1 MEEKKNEQENQN
13 SDQEKSEI
21 PVEKPVSSEK
31 SAASESSEKTDEQAS
46 SEKPVVSDNEA
57 TVGKEEK
64 ADKPA
69 EKSEA
74 KPKPAPKDPRAK
86 LYKPEQTLI
95 ISSSPHF
102 HSHDSVPK
110 IMWSVV
116 IALIPATIMAIIY
129 FGMGALIMIGAC
141 VAAALV
147 TEVLMNKMKGEGL
160 TINDGS
166 AAITGLLLALTLPPS
181 LPLSA
186 GVIGSVFSI
195 SIGKHIFGGLGYNI
209 FNPALLGRAF
219 LQASF
224 PVAMTTWT
232 NPGTAKYAQVD
243 AVSAATPLAQFKF
256 EKIITDYGDLLTGNV
271 GGSLGETSALAVMIG
286 GVFLLIMKYADWRIP
301 VSYLGTVLVVGG
313 IFWFI
318 SPGEYPDPVFQLLAG
333 GLMLGALFMAT
344 DMVTSPITTTGAWIF
359 GAGAGIV
366 LIIIRLFGGVPEG
379 VMYSI
384 LFMNAFTPLINRY
397 TRPKFFGEVRA

>member
-1 MEEKKNEQENQN
+1 MEEKTKEQENQN
-13 SDQEKSEI
+13 SEPEKVNSSPVGDSAPENDGEKQEPQK
-21 PVEKPVSSEK
+21 
-31 SAASESSEKTDEQAS
+31 KTET
-46 SEKPVVSDNEA
+46 P
-57 TVGKEEK
+57 
-64 ADKPA
+64 P
-69 EKSEA
+69 A
-74 KPKPAPKDPRAK
+74 KPIPAPKDPRDK
-86 LYKPEQTLI
+86 LYKASQTLI

-116 IALIPATIMAIIY
+116 GALVPATAMAIYY
-129 FGMGALIMIGAC
+129 FGIGALIMIGSC

-147 TEVLMNKMKGEGL
+147 TEIIMNKMKGEGL

-181 LPLSA
+181 LPISA
-186 GVIGSVFSI
+186 GIIGSVFSI
-195 SIGKHIFGGLGYNI
+195 SIGKQIFGGLGYNI

-232 NPGTAKYAQVD
+232 YPATEKYAQID
-243 AVSAATPLAQFKF
+243 AVTAATPLAQFKF
-256 EKIITDYGDLLTGNV
+256 DKIIADYGDLLSGNV
-271 GGSLGETSALAVMIG
+271 VGSLGETSAIAVLIG
-286 GVFLLIMKYADWRIP
+286 GLFLLIMKYADWRIP
-301 VSYLGTVLVVGG
+301 LSYLGTVFILGG
-313 IFWFI
+313 LFWYFA
-318 SPGEYPDPVFQLLAG
+318 PENYPDPIFHLLSG

-344 DMVTSPITTTGAWIF
+344 DMVTSPITVSGAWIF
-359 GAGAGIV
+359 GAGAGII

-384 LFMNAFTPLINRY
+384 LLMNAFTPLINRY
-397 TRPKFFGEVRA
+397 TRPKYFGEVRT

>member
-1 MEEKKNEQENQN
+1 MEEKTNEQE
-13 SDQEKSEI
+13 DQKSGPEEAD
-21 PVEKPVSSEK
+21 PSSEK
-31 SAASESSEKTDEQAS
+31 STAQEKDGKKQEPVK
-46 SEKPVVSDNEA
+46 KPE
-57 TVGKEEK
+57 T
-64 ADKPA
+64 PA
-69 EKSEA
+69 A
-74 KPKPAPKDPRAK
+74 KPKSAPAPKDPRDK
-86 LYKPEQTLI
+86 LSKPEQTLI

-102 HSHDSVPK
+102 HTHDSVPK

-116 IALIPATIMAIIY
+116 AALVPATVMAIYY
-129 FGMGALIMIGAC
+129 FGMGALIMIGSC

-147 TEVLMNKMKGEGL
+147 TEIIMNKMKGEGL

-181 LPLSA
+181 LPISA

-195 SIGKHIFGGLGYNI
+195 SIGKQIFGGLGYNI

-219 LQASF
+219 LQANF

-232 NPGTAKYAQVD
+232 YPNTQNYAQID
-243 AVSAATPLAQFKF
+243 AVTAATPLAQFKF
-256 EKIITDYGDLLTGNV
+256 DKIVANYGDLISGNI
-271 GGSLGETSALAVMIG
+271 GGSLGETSALAVLIG
-286 GVFLLIMKYADWRIP
+286 GIFLLIMKYADWRIP
-301 VSYLGTVLVVGG
+301 VSYLGTVFMLGG
-313 IFWFI
+313 LFWFF
-318 SPGEYPDPVFQLLAG
+318 SPGNYPDPVFHLLSG

-344 DMVTSPITTTGAWIF
+344 DMVTSPITTAGSWIF

-384 LFMNAFTPLINRY
+384 LLMNAFTPLINRY

>member
-1 MEEKKNEQENQN
+1 MVEKTNEQENQN
-13 SDQEKSEI
+13 SEPEKMNSSPKGGSAPEKEKGNQE
-21 PVEKPVSSEK
+21 PQNKPE
-31 SAASESSEKTDEQAS
+31 T
-46 SEKPVVSDNEA
+46 P
-57 TVGKEEK
+57 
-64 ADKPA
+64 P
-69 EKSEA
+69 A
-74 KPKPAPKDPRAK
+74 KPKPPPPLKDPRDK
-86 LYKPEQTLI
+86 LYKADQELI

-116 IALIPATIMAIIY
+116 IALVPATAMAIYY
-129 FGMGALIMIGAC
+129 FGIDALIMIGSC
-141 VAAALV
+141 VTAALV
-147 TEVLMNKMKGEGL
+147 TEIIMNKMKGEGL

-181 LPLSA
+181 LPISA

-195 SIGKHIFGGLGYNI
+195 SIGKQIFGGLGYNI

-232 NPGTAKYAQVD
+232 YPDTDKYAQID
-243 AVSAATPLAQFKF
+243 AITAATPLAQFKF
-256 EKIITDYGDLLTGNV
+256 DKIVADYGDLLSGNV
-271 GGSLGETSALAVMIG
+271 GGSLGETSALAVLIG
-286 GVFLLIMKYADWRIP
+286 GLFLLLMKYADWRIP
-301 VSYLGTVLVVGG
+301 VSYMGTVFVLGG
-313 IFWFI
+313 LFWFF
-318 SPGEYPDPVFQLLAG
+318 SPGDYPNPIFQLLSG

-344 DMVTSPITTTGAWIF
+344 DMVTSPITATGAWIF

-384 LFMNAFTPLINRY
+384 LLMNAFTPLINRY
-397 TRPKFFGEVRA
+397 TRPKYFGEVRS